1 MKDLIISKELLSEVL
16 DGDTELLNGKIE
28 QEINSSYIVVGLGIR
43 INIYEL
49 AHKCK
54 EWAIK
59 NGYYLTIYNDAID
72 IVLKTN
78 CKIVENITDGS
89 FNYSPMLVFKACN
102 WILEQNK

>member
-1 MKDLIISKELLSEVL
+1 MISKELLSAVL
-16 DGDTELLNGKIE
+16 GVKVVEIYKEKGEIYRYRRYKEEIDGCHIH
-28 QEINSSYIVVGLGIR
+28 
-43 INIYEL
+43 NIYEL

-54 EWAIK
+54 EWALK

-89 FNYSPMLVFKACN
+89 FNYSPMLVFKACE
-102 WILEQNK
+102 WILENK